1 MGVRLPAFATFSTP
15 PRRPSHRAGA
25 CLSPANHHRLAITTP
40 RPPSHPR
47 PPPNRRVTTTA
58 SGQEHGAPKP
68 SANADSLDWRPF
80 DARAS
85 VPMAAALEELGQSV
99 TAASGR
105 TGSRICKGLPLKAS
119 AALGRIRVGSWG
131 EGRGV
136 SLRRGGGRGARRKIN
151 SFPVISLVQTGRV
164 ERCRGSVEQ
173 SDGRTTCT
181 HTPVKRTHGAPQST
195 KPPRFRY
202 F

>member
-15 PRRPSHRAGA
+15 PRRPSHRTGA

-40 RPPSHPR
+40 RPPSLPR

-68 SANADSLDWRPF
+68 SANAFADSLDWRPF

-136 SLRRGGGRGARRKIN
+136 SLRRGGGRGHEGRLIVSQ
-151 SFPVISLVQTGRV
+151 SFHSYRPGES
-164 ERCRGSVEQ
+164 RGAGDQWS
-173 SDGRTTCT
+173 SRT
-181 HTPVKRTHGAPQST
+181 GAPHAHIHQSNART
-195 KPPRFRY
+195 GLHSQ
-202 F
+202 